1 MTVGKGGRE
10 WQRVLRGKEEEEA
23 LDKEEEEEGEALDL
37 REIKA
42 EKRDS

>member
-1 MTVGKGGRE
+1 MGKGGRE
-10 WQRVLRGKEEEEA
+10 WQRVLRGNEGEEA
-23 LDKEEEEEGEALDL
+23 LDKEGEEEEALDL

>member
-23 LDKEEEEEGEALDL
+23 LDKKEEALDL

>member
-10 WQRVLRGKEEEEA
+10 WQRVLRGKEEA
-23 LDKEEEEEGEALDL
+23 LDKEEEEEEEALDL

-42 EKRDS
+42 EKKDS

>member
-10 WQRVLRGKEEEEA
+10 WQRVLRGKEEA
-23 LDKEEEEEGEALDL
+23 LGKEEEEGEALDL

>member
-10 WQRVLRGKEEEEA
+10 WQRVLRGKEGEEA
-23 LDKEEEEEGEALDL
+23 LNKEEEEGEALDL

>member
-10 WQRVLRGKEEEEA
+10 WQRVLRGKEEEE
-23 LDKEEEEEGEALDL
+23 EEALDL